1 MSTIRIAG
9 IGSNRVVEVEDAT
22 PDTVLAALSPE
33 IDAGLRL
40 TVNGQPVS
48 VNNVP
53 GDGDVVTAAPS
64 APKLG

>member
-1 MSTIRIAG
+1 MSTIRITG
-9 IGSNRVVEVEDAT
+9 IGSNRVVEVEDPT
-22 PDTVLAALSPE
+22 PDTILAALAPE

-48 VNNVP
+48 SNNVP
-53 GDGDVVTAAPS
+53 RDGDVVTAAPS